1 MPYGNEYSRQIAAS
15 YTANRGRIQVEN
27 KDLVALGLPLNDALD
42 VVAGGPVN
50 RNDSDPDLLATLG
63 RNLQAARL
71 SAGLTP
77 QELADLAGVD
87 LAILAQI
94 ERGCRD
100 PGLSLLDDLASAVGC
115 AAVELLYL

>member
-1 MPYGNEYSRQIAAS
+1 
-15 YTANRGRIQVEN
+15 
-27 KDLVALGLPLNDALD
+27 LGLPLNDALD
-42 VVAGGPVN
+42 VVAAGGPVN

-71 SAGLTP
+71 SAGLTQ

-100 PGLSLLDDLASAVGC
+100 PGLNLLDDLAHAVRC
-115 AAVELLYL
+115 AAVELLGSPAEFVGD